1 MLFYLVDLRVC
12 FVLFWVFGFGLVF
25 CCCCFWVF
33 CCCCF
38 VLVCFF
44 PLLFL
49 SKQILRKQCILQ
61 ERQNMPFSFGH
72 LCNCG
77 TGKGQ
82 QLRERINK
90 IIPCYLDPHAF
101 HSEQMNYK
109 LPYDTSAHK
118 WHIHSLAG
126 DEIHPSVSLLSQ
138 LEGPQGRQREEERVC
153 LNSTEQVKLNT

>member
-1 MLFYLVDLRVC
+1 
-12 FVLFWVFGFGLVF
+12 
-25 CCCCFWVF
+25 
-33 CCCCF
+33 
-38 VLVCFF
+38 
-44 PLLFL
+44 
-49 SKQILRKQCILQ
+49 
-61 ERQNMPFSFGH
+61 MPFSFGH

-109 LPYDTSAHK
+109 LPCDTSAHK
-118 WHIHSLAG
+118 WHIHSLTG

-138 LEGPQGRQREEERVC
+138 LEGPQGRQREEERV
-153 LNSTEQVKLNT
+153 SKFHGAGQVKYLTTGTDSNNNKDIAMRPTKKN